1 MIMIYFHENLKD
13 FALELVNQKGNA
25 DDVKASND
33 LTEIN
38 NIIVAV
44 QPTEQY
50 IEMAKRLHK
59 RIDSDYLEISKM
71 CNLASTLKSN
81 MNNNEEKRKSDIESI
96 KDCLITDA
104 FGILASVLIKHK
116 KIETIK
122 EFIKS
127 VD

>member
-1 MIMIYFHENLKD
+1 MIYFRENFKD
-13 FALELVNQKGNA
+13 LALELVNQKGNV
-25 DDVKASND
+25 DDIKAND
-33 LTEIN
+33 
-38 NIIVAV
+38 
-44 QPTEQY
+44 
-50 IEMAKRLHK
+50 
-59 RIDSDYLEISKM
+59 
-71 CNLASTLKSN
+71 
-81 MNNNEEKRKSDIESI
+81 NETKRKSDIESI

>member
-1 MIMIYFHENLKD
+1 MIYFHENLKD